1 MFLCFN
7 SSELDQHFILPE
19 SCLFSD
25 HTPLT
30 VTIPLSEEII
40 QISKLILAPKS
51 DQESEFIKDVIS
63 NFKRLDTNSIE
74 DSDKLDWVI
83 KQFGLIIDNVWSKN
97 AKKSRLSKHSKQWW
111 MEECSRS
118 LDTYRSSRSL
128 ENWKNF
134 KKIVKTT
141 KRLFFDNKIQEIA
154 NKNCGP

>member
-1 MFLCFN
+1 MFLRFN

-74 DSDKLDWVI
+74 DSDKLD
-83 KQFGLIIDNVWSKN
+83 
-97 AKKSRLSKHSKQWW
+97 
-111 MEECSRS
+111 
-118 LDTYRSSRSL
+118 
-128 ENWKNF
+128 
-134 KKIVKTT
+134 
-141 KRLFFDNKIQEIA
+141 
-154 NKNCGP
+154 